1 MMNMNVNPN
10 MGNMNMMG
18 QPGSHMNMNQM
29 GANQMMFNQMN
40 NQNMQ
45 SFYAQKTNMN
55 NLQQNFGQNN
65 NNNNTQNYGQ
75 TNNVLPQP
83 TMVQS
88 YVLSGNQQNMNL
100 NASLQEKQKTPFDEL
115 NDLI

>member
-1 MMNMNVNPN
+1 MNPN
-10 MGNMNMMG
+10 MMNMNMMG
-18 QPGSHMNMNQM
+18 QNNPQMNLNQM

-45 SFYAQKTNMN
+45 NMYPQKTNMN
-55 NLQQNFGQNN
+55 NPQQGFGQNNNNNIQNFGQNN
-65 NNNNTQNYGQ
+65 N
-75 TNNVLPQP
+75 VLPQA

-88 YVLSGNQQNMNL
+88 YILSGNPQNMNL
-100 NASLQEKQKTPFDEL
+100 NASLQEKQKTPFDDL